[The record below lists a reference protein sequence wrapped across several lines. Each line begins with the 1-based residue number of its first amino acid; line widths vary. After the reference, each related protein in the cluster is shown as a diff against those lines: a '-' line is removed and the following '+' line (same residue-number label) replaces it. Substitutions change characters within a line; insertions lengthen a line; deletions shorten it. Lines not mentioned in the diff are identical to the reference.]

1 MVNTLLYTTIIYIY
15 IVRED
20 LPKLSYTTMCIK
32 ESLRLYPPV
41 PFIAKQLSEDFYV
54 EGKRI
59 PKGVTYNNRRCYD
72 NCILLLDEY
81 EYMYLCYIRYLGDT
95 GHTGHAS

>member
-20 LPKLSYTTMCIK
+20 LSKLSYTTMRMNSK
-32 ESLRLYPPV
+32 ESLRMYSPV
-41 PFIAKQLSEDFYV
+41 PYISKELSEDFYV

-59 PKGVTYNNRRCYD
+59 PKSLYAIN
-72 NCILLLDEY
+72 IQ
-81 EYMYLCYIRYLGDT
+81 
-95 GHTGHAS
+95 

>member
-1 MVNTLLYTTIIYIY
+1 MSVSCIIIY

-41 PFIAKQLSEDFYV
+41 PYIAKGLSEDFYV

-59 PKGVTYNNRRCYD
+59 PKGTY
-72 NCILLLDEY
+72 
-81 EYMYLCYIRYLGDT
+81 DT
-95 GHTGHAS
+95 GSCHTVIIAGKNYKQ

>member
-1 MVNTLLYTTIIYIY
+1 MTYSYITIVQNMSISCIIIY

-41 PFIAKQLSEDFYV
+41 PFIAKEISKDFYV
-54 EGKRI
+54 EGNRI
-59 PKGVTYNNRRCYD
+59 PKGVT
-72 NCILLLDEY
+72 
-81 EYMYLCYIRYLGDT
+81 
-95 GHTGHAS
+95 